1 MLDLGSED
9 RHTADGA
16 ELPGAF
22 TSEDLAINREVSQ
35 PQGEYGSSDGE

>member
-9 RHTADGA
+9 RHAADGA

-22 TSEDLAINREVSQ
+22 TSEDLAINRE
-35 PQGEYGSSDGE
+35 E